1 MLAIVLVSPVSAHD
15 NNFEEGS
22 GFDAPMRVEVEIDG
36 IEVWVEFMLWPPK
49 APQSCEILLV
59 AEDNESRID
68 RMWTEIVYPT
78 EGGEVRSIQEFKQYP
93 DQSIWFGEN
102 YFSFSGNQT
111 LEIKASIGGE
121 EFSDQISLE
130 VEPPASIPVWLAW
143 TLSSIWVFAIY
154 AVPYFAAGMR
164 RPLECE

>member
-1 MLAIVLVSPVSAHD
+1 MILITPVSAHD

-68 RMWTEIVYPT
+68 RMWTEIVYPA
-78 EGGEVRSIQEFKQYP
+78 EGGEVRTIQEFKQYP

-102 YFSFSGNQT
+102 RFTFSGNQT
-111 LEIKASIGGE
+111 LEIKASIAGE
-121 EFSDQISLE
+121 EFTDHISLE

-143 TLSSIWVFAIY
+143 TLSFIWVFTIY
-154 AVPYFAAGMR
+154 AAPYFAAGMR
-164 RPLECE
+164 RPIECE